1 MTPPRKKQRMSLD
14 AAEVKAAVEN
24 ATEAAVESNSV
35 SKDATKESEAE
46 AAAQRR
52 SLFVRS
58 LPDSATSES
67 LTEIFSASFPIKHAV
82 AVTDKESKKCKG
94 YGFVTFADAEDC
106 QKAKEEFNGF
116 AVDGKKLRCEV
127 AEPRHREKGAAA
139 VPSAGEKFKDAQAK
153 ERAAA
158 QVPRLIV
165 RNLPWSIKYP
175 DQLAKLFQSYGKVK
189 HTVLPKGKTGLL
201 RGFGFVIMRGRPNAE
216 KAIEGVNGKEI
227 DGRQLAVDWAVDKET
242 WDNTPQEESKEK
254 DTISGEAAEE
264 DAVDGANEHIMDED
278 DDESGSDDDDDEDVD
293 MDDMDDEEDVKPRT
307 EDNSSTLF
315 IRNLPFSATD
325 ESLED
330 HFTQFGAVRYARIVV
345 DQETERPRG
354 TGFVCFYELEDC
366 DNVLKN
372 APRHQPPRLND
383 LKAKDGSIQMTHS
396 VLQNEDAD
404 PTGKFTLD
412 GRVLQVSRAVNKNEA
427 SRLTEE
433 GAANRFKRDTDRRRL
448 YLLSEGTIPS
458 NSPLYEQL
466 PPSERTMR
474 EASAKQRKT
483 LIESNPSLHLSL
495 TRLSVRNIPRS
506 ITSKDLKQLAREAVV
521 GFATDVKEGKRGKLN
536 KEELGRGG
544 EEDVKAEADR
554 KKRAKGIV
562 KQAKIVFEGREGAKV
577 DEKSGAGRSRG
588 YGFIEYYTHRSALMG
603 LRWLNGHAIGYQA
616 QEQKGKG
623 KMSQEMLAERKKR
636 LIVEFAIENAQV
648 VKRRKE
654 IEEKSRERS
663 FAATAPTADGKRV
676 PTGRDTKFG
685 AGDRG
690 KGGKFDR
697 KRKRDGKD
705 EAPVEEEKN
714 KKDPAD
720 EKLAK
725 RQQIIQKKRMARRA
739 RKQGGA

>member
-1 MTPPRKKQRMSLD
+1 MTPHARSN
-14 AAEVKAAVEN
+14 AAVEN
-24 ATEAAVESNSV
+24 ATEAAVESNAV
-35 SKDATKESEAE
+35 TKDASKESELE

-52 SLFVRS
+52 SLF
-58 LPDSATSES
+58 
-67 LTEIFSASFPIKHAV
+67 HAV

-139 VPSAGEKFKDAQAK
+139 VPSAGEKFKESQAK

-158 QVPRLIV
+158 QVPRLI
-165 RNLPWSIKYP
+165 
-175 DQLAKLFQSYGKVK
+175 LFQSYGKVK

-242 WDNTPQEESKEK
+242 WDSTPQEDTKEK
-254 DTISGEAAEE
+254 ETANGDATDE
-264 DAVDGANEHIMDED
+264 DAVDGASEHIMDED
-278 DDESGSDDDDDEDVD
+278 DDESGSDEDDEDVD
-293 MDDMDDEEDVKPRT
+293 MDDMDDEDEDMKPRT

-315 IRNLPFSATD
+315 IRNLPFSCTD
-325 ESLED
+325 EDLED
-330 HFTQFGAVRYARIVV
+330 HFTQFGSVRYARIVV

-354 TGFVCFYELEDC
+354 TGFVCFYELDDA

-383 LKAKDGSIQMTHS
+383 PKAKDGSIQMTHS

-427 SRLTEE
+427 NRLTEE
-433 GAANRFKRDTDRRRL
+433 GAANRFK
-448 YLLSEGTIPS
+448 
-458 NSPLYEQL
+458 Q
-466 PPSERTMR
+466 
-474 EASAKQRKT
+474 ASAKQRKT

-521 GFATDVKEGKRGKLN
+521 GFATDVKEGKRGRLN
-536 KEELGRGG
+536 REELSRGG
-544 EEDVKAEADR
+544 EEDAKAEADR

-663 FAATAPTADGKRV
+663 FAATAPTADGKR
-676 PTGRDTKFG
+676 PSSGRDTKFG

-705 EAPVEEEKN
+705 EAPVDEEKN
-714 KKDPAD
+714 KKAPAD

-739 RKQGGA
+739 RKQGA